1 MIPVRPVVRV
11 VYAGIRYRL
20 DTILSDFVAQ
30 HWLRWLLPATYL
42 PKPKTSSAT
51 RLKQALIY
59 LGPIYVKFGQTLS
72 TRRDLLPDEFA
83 DELATLQA
91 RVPPFDSQVAI
102 KRIEDE
108 LGAPLSEFFTSFE
121 RVPLASASL
130 AQVHEASLHDGVEVV
145 VKVIRPDAELAIH
158 RDMHMI
164 KGVANFLERVSHI
177 ARRLHMIE
185 VVTDYEVSILAEL
198 DLNKEGKN
206 TTRLRTNF
214 ASSKLLYAPRVYTA
228 LTTKNVLVLERIRGT
243 PVSDLDTLNQYGT
256 DLPLLAKRGVETFFT
271 QVFDHNFFH
280 ADMHPGNIFIDT
292 SDPKDPSYIAV
303 DCALFG
309 TLSTEDQTFIARN
322 IIAFFN
328 RNYGEIARLHVE
340 SGWVPDE
347 SKIGEFEEL
356 IQELLEP
363 FFEKPLAEISFGQFL
378 LNLFTAAR
386 QFQMEVRPQLVL
398 LQKTLLQIEGLGRQ
412 LDPNLDLWATAKP
425 FMERWMETKYGPL
438 TTIQATL
445 DHAPAILLEMPF
457 LPELLATAR
466 RTITKLNYKA
476 AYQQQRINELNAS
489 LQRTKRASFARR
501 FVGVLLI
508 GATVV
513 TWNLT
518 RVPPNSFVVSLLLA
532 IMGICGLIFLLS
544 R

>member
-1 MIPVRPVVRV
+1 M
-11 VYAGIRYRL
+11 
-20 DTILSDFVAQ
+20 
-30 HWLRWLLPATYL
+30 
-42 PKPKTSSAT
+42 
-51 RLKQALIY
+51 
-59 LGPIYVKFGQTLS
+59 KFGQTLS

-83 DELATLQA
+83 DELASLQA
-91 RVPPFDSQVAI
+91 RVPPFDSDVAI
-102 KRIEDE
+102 RRIEEE
-108 LGAPLSEFFTSFE
+108 LGAPLGNCFNSFE
-121 RVPLASASL
+121 RTPLASASL
-130 AQVHEASLHDGVEVV
+130 AQVHGAVLLDGSDVV
-145 VKVIRPDAELAIH
+145 VKVIRPDAEDAIQ
-158 RDMHMI
+158 RDMRMI
-164 KGVANFLERVSHI
+164 KGVAKFLERVSHI

-185 VVTDYEVSILAEL
+185 VVSDYETAIFAEL
-198 DLNKEGKN
+198 DLTQEGKN

-214 ASSKLLYAPRVYTA
+214 ENSKLLYAPRVYA
-228 LTTKNVLVLERIRGT
+228 SLTTKNVLVLERIRGV
-243 PVSDLDTLNQYGT
+243 PVSDLETLKTHGT
-256 DLPLLAKRGVETFFT
+256 DLKLLAKRGVETFFT

-292 SDPKDPSYIAV
+292 TNPKKPSYIAV

-347 SKIGEFEEL
+347 SRIGDFEEL

-363 FFEKPLAEISFGQFL
+363 FFEKPLSEISFGQFL

-386 QFQMEVRPQLVL
+386 QFQMEVKPQLVL

-425 FMERWMETKYGPL
+425 FMERWMQTKYGPL
-438 TTIQATL
+438 TTIQATI
-445 DHAPAILLEMPF
+445 DHAPEILLELPF

-476 AYQQQRINELNAS
+476 AYQQQRINELNLN
-489 LQRTKRASFARR
+489 LQRAKRASFARR
-501 FVGVLLI
+501 FVGVLLL
-508 GATVV
+508 GGTVV
-513 TWNLT
+513 AWNIT
-518 RVPPNSFVVSLLLA
+518 RIPPNSFFTSLLLA
-532 IMGICGLIFLLS
+532 VLGICGLIFLLS

>member
-1 MIPVRPVVRV
+1 MIPIRPVVRV
-11 VYAGIRYRL
+11 IYTGIRFRL
-20 DTILSDFVAQ
+20 DTILSDFVEQ

-51 RLKQALIY
+51 RLKQALIH

-72 TRRDLLPDEFA
+72 TRRDLLPAEFA

-91 RVPPFDSQVAI
+91 RVPPFDSDVAI
-102 KRIEDE
+102 QRVETE
-108 LGAPLSEFFTSFE
+108 LGAPLGDYFNSFE
-121 RVPLASASL
+121 REPLASASL
-130 AQVHEASLHDGVEVV
+130 AQVHEAVLLDGSDVV
-145 VKVIRPDAELAIH
+145 VKVIRPDAEDAIQ
-158 RDMHMI
+158 RDMRMI
-164 KGVANFLERVSHI
+164 KGVAKFLERVSHI

-185 VVTDYEVSILAEL
+185 VVNDYEASILAEL
-198 DLNKEGKN
+198 DLTEEGKN

-214 ASSKLLYAPRVYTA
+214 ASSNLLYAPRVYTN
-228 LTTKNVLVLERIRGT
+228 LTTKNILVLERIRGV
-243 PVSDLDTLNQYGT
+243 PVSDVDTLKTRGT
-256 DLPLLAKRGVETFFT
+256 DLKLLAKRGVETFFT

-292 SDPKDPSYIAV
+292 TDPNNPSYIAV
-303 DCALFG
+303 DCALIG
-309 TLSTEDQTFIARN
+309 SLSTEDQTFIARN

-347 SKIGEFEEL
+347 SQIGDFEEL
-356 IQELLEP
+356 LKELLEP
-363 FFEKPLAEISFGQFL
+363 FFEKPLSEISFGQFL

-386 QFQMEVRPQLVL
+386 QFQMEVKPQLVL

-425 FMERWMETKYGPL
+425 FMERWMQTKYGPL

-445 DHAPAILLEMPF
+445 DHAPQIVLELPF

-476 AYQQQRINELNAS
+476 AYQHKRINELNS
-489 LQRTKRASFARR
+489 NLQRAKRASFARR
-501 FVGVLLI
+501 FAGVLLL
-508 GATVV
+508 GSTVIA
-513 TWNLT
+513 WNIT
-518 RVPPNSFVVSLLLA
+518 RLPPNSFFTSMLLA
-532 IMGICGLIFLLS
+532 VLGICGLIFLLS

>member
-1 MIPVRPVVRV
+1 MIPIRPVYRV
-11 VYAGIRYRL
+11 LYAGLRYRL
-20 DTILSDFVAQ
+20 DTILSDFVAD
-30 HWLRWLLPATYL
+30 HWLRWFLPATYL

-51 RLKQALIY
+51 RLKQALIH

-91 RVPPFDSQVAI
+91 RVPPFDSKVAVE
-102 KRIEDE
+102 RVEQE
-108 LGAPLSEFFTSFE
+108 LGASLSEFFTSFE
-121 RVPLASASL
+121 REPLASASL
-130 AQVHEASLHDGVEVV
+130 AQVHEATLLDGSEVV
-145 VKVIRPDAELAIH
+145 VKVIRPDAEEAIH
-158 RDMHMI
+158 RDLRMI
-164 KGVANFLERVSHI
+164 KGVAKFLERVSEI

-185 VVTDYEVSILAEL
+185 VVTDYEAAILAEL
-198 DLNKEGKN
+198 DLTQEGKN

-214 ASSKLLYAPRVYTA
+214 ASSALLYAPQVYTHI
-228 LTTKNVLVLERIRGT
+228 TTKNVLVLERIRGV
-243 PVSDLDTLNQYGT
+243 PVSDLDTLNALGA
-256 DLPLLAKRGVETFFT
+256 DVKLLAKRGVETFFT

-280 ADMHPGNIFIDT
+280 ADMHPGNIFVDVT
-292 SDPKDPSYIAV
+292 NPKKPSYIAV

-328 RNYGEIARLHVE
+328 RDYGEIARLHVE

-347 SKIGEFEEL
+347 SKISEYEEL

-363 FFEKPLAEISFGQFL
+363 FFEKPLSEISFGQFL

-386 QFQMEVRPQLVL
+386 QFEMEVKPQLVL

-412 LDPNLDLWATAKP
+412 LDPNLDLWSTAKP
-425 FMERWMETKYGPL
+425 FMERWMQTKYGPL
-438 TTIQATL
+438 KTIQATL
-445 DHAPAILLEMPF
+445 DHAPEIMLELPF

-476 AYQQQRINELNAS
+476 AYQHQRINDLNTN
-489 LQRTKRASFARR
+489 LQRAKRTSFARR
-501 FVGVLLI
+501 FVGILLLGGTAI
-508 GATVV
+508 A
-513 TWNLT
+513 WSIT
-518 RVPPNSFVVSLLLA
+518 RAPPNSFFTSTLLA
-532 IMGICGLIFLLS
+532 VIGICGLIFLLS

>member
-1 MIPVRPVVRV
+1 MIPIRPVLRV
-11 VYAGIRYRL
+11 VYAGFRYRL

-51 RLKQALIY
+51 RLKQALIH

-91 RVPPFDSQVAI
+91 RVPPFDSDVATQ
-102 KRIEDE
+102 RIEEE
-108 LGAPLSEFFTSFE
+108 LGAPLSNFFNSF
-121 RVPLASASL
+121 VQTPLASASL
-130 AQVHEASLHDGVEVV
+130 AQVHEATLLDGSEVV
-145 VKVIRPDAELAIH
+145 VKVIRPDAEGAIH
-158 RDMHMI
+158 RDMRMI
-164 KGVANFLERVSHI
+164 QGVAKFLERVSHI

-185 VVTDYEVSILAEL
+185 VVTDYEAAILAEL
-198 DLNKEGKN
+198 DLTQEGEN
-206 TTRLRTNF
+206 TTRLRANF
-214 ASSKLLYAPRVYTA
+214 ANSELLYAPRVYTPM
-228 LTTKNVLVLERIRGT
+228 TTKNVLVLERIRGV
-243 PVSDLDTLNQYGT
+243 PVSDLDSLKTLGT
-256 DLPLLAKRGVETFFT
+256 DLKLLAKRGVETFFT

-292 SDPKDPSYIAV
+292 TNPKNPSYIAV

-328 RNYGEIARLHVE
+328 RDYGEIARLHVE

-347 SKIGEFEEL
+347 SRISEFEEL
-356 IQELLEP
+356 IQKLLEP

-386 QFQMEVRPQLVL
+386 QFQMEVQPQLVL

-425 FMERWMETKYGPL
+425 FMERWMQTKYGPL
-438 TTIQATL
+438 TTIQATI
-445 DHAPAILLEMPF
+445 DHAPEIMLELPF

-476 AYQQQRINELNAS
+476 AYQQKRINELNKNLERA
-489 LQRTKRASFARR
+489 KRASFARR
-501 FVGVLLI
+501 FAGILLL
-508 GATVV
+508 GGTVV
-513 TWNLT
+513 AWNFT
-518 RVPPNSFVVSLLLA
+518 STPPTSFFTSLLLA
-532 IMGICGLIFLLS
+532 VLGICGLVFLLS

>member
-1 MIPVRPVVRV
+1 MIPIRPVVRV
-11 VYAGIRYRL
+11 IYAGLRYRL

-30 HWLRWLLPATYL
+30 HWLRWFLPATYL
-42 PKPKTSSAT
+42 PKPKSSSAT

-59 LGPIYVKFGQTLS
+59 LGPIYVKFGQILS
-72 TRRDLLPDEFA
+72 TRRDLLLDEFA

-91 RVPPFDSQVAI
+91 RVPPFDSDVAMQ
-102 KRIEDE
+102 RIEEE
-108 LGAPLSEFFTSFE
+108 LKAPLAENFTSFE
-121 RVPLASASL
+121 QTPLASASL
-130 AQVHEASLHDGVEVV
+130 AQVHEATLMDGSDVV
-145 VKVIRPDAELAIH
+145 IKVIRPDAEDAIH
-158 RDMHMI
+158 RDMRMI
-164 KGVANFLERVSHI
+164 KGVAKFLERVSHI

-185 VVTDYEVSILAEL
+185 VVKDYETAILAEL
-198 DLNKEGKN
+198 DLTQEGEN

-214 ASSKLLYAPRVYTA
+214 ASSKLLYAPQVHTA
-228 LTTKNVLVLERIRGT
+228 LTTKNVLVLERIRGV
-243 PVSDLDTLNQYGT
+243 PVSDLDTLKKVGT
-256 DLPLLAKRGVETFFT
+256 DMGLLAKRGVETFFA

-280 ADMHPGNIFIDT
+280 ADMHPGNIFIDV
-292 SDPKDPSYIAV
+292 SNPKDPSYIAV

-309 TLSTEDQTFIARN
+309 KLSTEDQTFIARN

-347 SKIGEFEEL
+347 SRIGDFEEL

-363 FFEKPLAEISFGQFL
+363 FFEKPLSEISFGQFL

-386 QFQMEVRPQLVL
+386 QFQMEVQPQLVL

-412 LDPNLDLWATAKP
+412 LDPNLDLWTTAKP
-425 FMERWMETKYGPL
+425 FMERWMQRKYGPL
-438 TTIQATL
+438 TTVKATL
-445 DHAPAILLEMPF
+445 DHAPEIMLELPF

-476 AYQQQRINELNAS
+476 AYQQKRIQELNLN
-489 LQRTKRASFARR
+489 LQRAKRASFARR
-501 FVGVLLI
+501 FAGVLLLGGTI
-508 GATVV
+508 IA
-513 TWNLT
+513 WNFTNAPPTSFLT
-518 RVPPNSFVVSLLLA
+518 SLFLA
-532 IMGICGLIFLLS
+532 VLGICGLIFLLS

>member
-1 MIPVRPVVRV
+1 MIPIRPVFRV
-11 VYAGIRYRL
+11 LYAGLRYRL
-20 DTILSDFVAQ
+20 DTILSDFVAD
-30 HWLRWLLPATYL
+30 HWLRWFLPATYL
-42 PKPKTSSAT
+42 PKPKSSSAT
-51 RLKQALIY
+51 RLKQALIH

-91 RVPPFDSQVAI
+91 RVPPFDSKIAVERVEQ
-102 KRIEDE
+102 E
-108 LGAPLSEFFTSFE
+108 LGASLAELFTSFE
-121 RVPLASASL
+121 QEPLASASL
-130 AQVHEASLHDGVEVV
+130 AQVHAATLLDGSDVV
-145 VKVIRPDAELAIH
+145 VKVIRPDAEEAIH
-158 RDMHMI
+158 RDMRMI
-164 KGVANFLERVSHI
+164 KGVAKFLERVSGI

-185 VVTDYEVSILAEL
+185 VVTDYEAAIFAEL
-198 DLNKEGKN
+198 DLTQEGKN

-214 ASSKLLYAPRVYTA
+214 ASSELLYAPRVYTHI
-228 LTTKNVLVLERIRGT
+228 TTKNILVLERIRGV
-243 PVSDLDTLNQYGT
+243 PVSDLDTLNALGA
-256 DLPLLAKRGVETFFT
+256 DVKLLAKRGVETFFT

-280 ADMHPGNIFIDT
+280 ADMHPGNIFVDVT
-292 SDPKDPSYIAV
+292 NPKKPSYIAV

-328 RNYGEIARLHVE
+328 RDYGEIARLHVE

-363 FFEKPLAEISFGQFL
+363 FFEKPLSEISFGQFL

-386 QFQMEVRPQLVL
+386 QFEMEVRPQLVL
-398 LQKTLLQIEGLGRQ
+398 LQKTLLQVEGLGRQ
-412 LDPNLDLWATAKP
+412 LDPNLDLWSTAKP
-425 FMERWMETKYGPL
+425 FMERWMQTKYGPL
-438 TTIQATL
+438 KTIQATL
-445 DHAPAILLEMPF
+445 DHAPEIMLELPF

-476 AYQQQRINELNAS
+476 AYQHQRINELNTN
-489 LQRTKRASFARR
+489 LQRAKRASFARR
-501 FVGVLLI
+501 FVGVLLL
-508 GATVV
+508 GGTVIA
-513 TWNLT
+513 WNIT
-518 RVPPNSFVVSLLLA
+518 RAPPNSFFTSTLLA
-532 IMGICGLIFLLS
+532 VIGICGLIFVLS